1 VSLYLKIK
9 NCKIKNFKLKGVA
22 AIITVLSFSGLIFTI
37 SLSSAFLA
45 FLVNQN
51 IKSVKDAN
59 RAFYAAA
66 SGIQDSLIKL
76 ERNKDLPAGSFTLSL
91 YNTND
96 VSINIT
102 NSGNGQ
108 VIINAVASVGASSK
122 KLQEVIDLDSRG
134 LITPT
139 STEEQSL

>member
-1 VSLYLKIK
+1 MSLYLKIK